1 MNIFQKLIYN
11 LNPSL
16 YFALSGDNTQAET
29 YTKEVVINHANR
41 IEFDAKAQ
49 ITGSDGYWLTYV
61 ETTKGDFDGLMEVST
76 RFYVTVDG
84 YRFYLETEFDC
95 NVEDDTRALIDVQG
109 HTFFEISRAT
119 DMGGNAVILSLS
131 HEAERQVLKSI
142 ATRLKHEKWADGMP
156 DYENL

>member
-1 MNIFQKLIYN
+1 MNIFQKFIYN

-16 YFALSGDNTQAET
+16 YYALQGVGAQTESDA
-29 YTKEVVINHANR
+29 KEVLINQATR

-49 ITGSDGYWLTYV
+49 ITGNDGYWLVYV

-84 YRFYLETEFDC
+84 IRFYLETEFDC

-109 HTFFEISRAT
+109 CTFFEISRAT
-119 DMGGNAVILSLS
+119 DTRGNIVILSMSL
-131 HEAERQVLKSI
+131 EAERQVLKAI
-142 ATRLKHEKWADGMP
+142 ASRLKNERWAHGMP
-156 DYENL
+156 DYDNL